1 MSVSYVV
8 KRDVN
13 MPSGEPSVLVG
24 DDDTRILRMMQR
36 TLEQEG
42 YRVFVALNG
51 EAVFDMFVVEN
62 PDLMLLNARMLSRC
76 GYAVCRRIREFSQ
89 VPIIMITAGSDKEYA
104 TGLDTGVDGYVTK
117 PFSSRELVARVRAVL
132 QRTKF

>member
-1 MSVSYVV
+1 
-8 KRDVN
+8 

-62 PDLMLLNARMLSRC
+62 PDLMLLSARMLSRC

>member
-1 MSVSYVV
+1 MSVSHVG

-13 MPSGEPSVLVG
+13 MPSRKPSVLVS
-24 DDDTRILRMMQR
+24 DDTHILQMMQH

-42 YRVFVALNG
+42 YRVFVAPNG

-62 PDLMLLNARMLSRC
+62 PDLILLNARMPRRGGC
-76 GYAVCRRIREFSQ
+76 AVCRRIREFSQ
-89 VPIIMITAGSDKEYA
+89 VPIIMTTTGSDKEYA
-104 TGLDTGVDGYVTK
+104 AGLDACVDGYVVK

-132 QRTKF
+132 HRTKF